1 MRSTAH
7 PIEDLRTAI
16 DCLPVD
22 TRIAM
27 LEGVRSNE
35 IIVGAY
41 TSSNGGICPMLAAHR
56 HGGRTSLLSF
66 ARSWDRFTR
75 AKGRARRASEREL
88 RVLTA
93 HLEASLLAEHR
104 PDLERAIVE
113 HRGLMA
119 RRGSPAPTP
128 RERDR
133 RAPAPRPGDAN
144 RTPELRGHW
153 GWAWLR
159 PFRRLDE
166 YERALAQA
174 EAERDALYDQAL
186 EREPAGV

>member
-1 MRSTAH
+1 
-7 PIEDLRTAI
+7 
-16 DCLPVD
+16 VD

-27 LEGVRSNE
+27 LEGVRSND

-41 TSSNGGICPMLAAHR
+41 TSRSGGICPMLAAHR

-75 AKGRARRASEREL
+75 ARGRARRASEREL

-113 HRGLMA
+113 HRDLISRRSAPGPARLGLAGPGAAA
-119 RRGSPAPTP
+119 R
-128 RERDR
+128 
-133 RAPAPRPGDAN
+133 PRPGDPDRA
-144 RTPELRGHW
+144 RELRSEW

-166 YERALAQA
+166 YEHAVAQA
-174 EAERDALYDQAL
+174 EAERDRLYDQAR
-186 EREPAGV
+186 EREPASGAY

>member
-119 RRGSPAPTP
+119 RRGSLAPTP

-133 RAPAPRPGDAN
+133 RASEPRPGDAN
-144 RTPELRGHW
+144 RAPELRGHW